1 MADNGPPPRQTLEEA
16 KRRARHAIDQRTWAS
31 VARLGSQ
38 RRAEMFGKPKHA
50 HPISN
55 SATRRAFNAR
65 KSGWSGARS
74 LALTAKPAGAHGMP
88 ICEIST
94 PRLARLV
101 SSFLGVDGMRPTIP
115 LSALS
120 SGSAHVPSSFAS
132 ARAIGRG
139 SPVQSRML
147 TAALGSP
154 VHESAIGRLARAFGP
169 SKAVGTARTQSM
181 NRAKKLKTKSNSKSK
196 RKARSA

>member
-16 KRRARHAIDQRTWAS
+16 KRRARRAIDQRTWAS
-31 VARLGSQ
+31 VARFGSQ
-38 RRAEMFGKPKHA
+38 RRAEMFGKQTIA

-65 KSGWSGARS
+65 KSGWSGARA

-101 SSFLGVDGMRPTIP
+101 SSFLGVDRMRPPIP

-120 SGSAHVPSSFAS
+120 SGSAHIPSSFAS
-132 ARAIGRG
+132 ARSLR
-139 SPVQSRML
+139 SPVQPRML
-147 TAALGSP
+147 TASLGSP
-154 VHESAIGRLARAFGP
+154 AHESAIGRLARAFGH

-181 NRAKKLKTKSNSKSK
+181 NRAKKSKTKSNSKSK